1 VALARCDR
9 SRGES
14 ETSAP
19 DERRSVSITVARAA
33 TRLTSAF
40 TAEKAIPQ
48 DRKLKDRRLGDAALG
63 TDHRCRE
70 QIR

>member
-1 VALARCDR
+1 
-9 SRGES
+9 
-14 ETSAP
+14 
-19 DERRSVSITVARAA
+19 
-33 TRLTSAF
+33 LTSAF